1 MGRWRTIR
9 NGPAS
14 LEDAEF
20 KPIPGIPDSRRVTID
35 LKNGFEVSVAGALGL
50 PNEGDG
56 VSTWAVIVD
65 SMSGSRSV
73 FKQQTTD
80 QAKAIISEYAA
91 KPASDNYLR
100 RFDPAAL
107 EARISE
113 RRATEEAARKK
124 REDEAYARLNTPMFR
139 RWFGKSKVVDKQG
152 RPLKVYHGS
161 NKAGFH
167 FFDMSGVRDVG
178 MFFTDD
184 LSMAQS
190 YAKSGDLVEVPYFRT
205 MKDLFSS
212 GFSGAKDYPLDVTK
226 NPDGS
231 YRVEFD
237 GYRVGDYAKGESKRM
252 LADINAQTR
261 ETSGVYEAYLRIENP
276 YEVDARGAVW
286 DSIVLSDEEDEDD
299 EEEEDDDDY
308 DDDYDYNRGRLY
320 RTRDLAE
327 MAYDMG
333 RDGLIIRDVQDPG
346 GHGQGGE
353 SGDVYVV
360 FSSDQIKSATWN
372 TGAYSRKTDDI
383 RLNPSRRRRS
393 P

>member
-35 LKNGFEVSVAGALGL
+35 LKNGFEVSVSGALGL
-50 PNEGDG
+50 PHEGDG

-80 QAKAIISEYAA
+80 QAKSIISEYAA
-91 KPASDNYLR
+91 KPASDDYLR

-124 REDEAYARLNTPMFR
+124 REDEAYARLNTPRFR

-161 NKAGFH
+161 EKAGFH
-167 FFDMSGVRDVG
+167 SFDMSVTRDVG

-184 LSMAQS
+184 FSMAKS
-190 YAKSGDLVEVPYFRT
+190 YAWRSDLVQVPYFKT
-205 MKDLFSS
+205 LKDLFSS
-212 GFSGAKDYPLDVTK
+212 GFVGSKDYPLNVTK

-237 GYRVGDYAKGESKRM
+237 GYHVGDYAKGESKGM
-252 LADINAQTR
+252 LADINAQEMR
-261 ETSGVYEAYLRIENP
+261 KSGVYEAYLRIENP
-276 YEVDARGAVW
+276 YEVDARGAGW
-286 DSIVLSDEEDEDD
+286 DSIVLSDEDED
-299 EEEEDDDDY
+299 
-308 DDDYDYNRGRLY
+308 DYNRGRGY

-327 MAYDMG
+327 MAYNMG
-333 RDGLIIRDVQDPG
+333 RDGLIIRDVQDAG
-346 GHGQGGE
+346 EYGHGQE

-360 FSSDQIKSATWN
+360 FSSDQIKSAAWN

-383 RLNPSRRRRS
+383 RLNPSRRKRRL
-393 P
+393 

>member
-1 MGRWRTIR
+1 MRRWKTAR
-9 NGPAS
+9 NGQGS
-14 LEDAEF
+14 LDEVEF

-35 LKNGFEVSVAGALGL
+35 LKNGFEVTVAGALGM
-50 PNEGDG
+50 PHEGDG

-80 QAKAIISEYAA
+80 QAKAIVSEYAA
-91 KPASDNYLR
+91 KPASDNYLG

-107 EARISE
+107 EARI
-113 RRATEEAARKK
+113 KK
-124 REDEAYARLNTPMFR
+124 REDEAYARLNTPRFR

-161 NKAGFH
+161 DKAGFH

-184 LSMAQS
+184 FSMANS
-190 YAKSGDLVEVPYFRT
+190 YAKRDDLVEVPYFRT

-212 GFSGAKDYPLDVTK
+212 GFVGAKNYPLDVTK

-237 GYRVGDYAKGESKRM
+237 GIRVGDYAKGESKRM
-252 LADINAQTR
+252 LADINSQTR

-276 YEVDARGAVW
+276 YEVDARGAGW
-286 DSIVLSDEEDEDD
+286 DSIVLSDEDEEDEDEDEDD

-308 DDDYDYNRGRLY
+308 NRGRLY
-320 RTRDLAE
+320 RTRDLAK

-333 RDGLIIRDVQDPG
+333 RDGLIIRDVQDSG
-346 GHGQGGE
+346 GHGHGGE

-393 P
+393 L